1 MIGVHVLFMFLVCF
15 VAKIASLKYTKLTP
29 ILRIT
34 KLSANIKNMNP
45 LNSKCKVCFDKQG
58 INCITCN
65 GTGIDKKNGSVF
77 ERW

>member
-1 MIGVHVLFMFLVCF
+1 MIRARIIFLFLICF
-15 VAKIASLKYTKLTP
+15 VAKMAAFKHTKLSP
-29 ILRIT
+29 ILQIT

-58 INCITCN
+58 VNCVTCS

>member
-1 MIGVHVLFMFLVCF
+1 MIGSNIFVILLFCF
-15 VAKIASLKYTKLTP
+15 VMRIASFKHTKLTP
-29 ILRIT
+29 ILRCN

-58 INCITCN
+58 INCVTCS